1 MFLLNNTSQDSLDFS
16 FLLNSLSDQHDAS
29 MNTNEIAGSVTFHC
43 PTASTNE
50 ITGSVVMRQASF
62 RIDHPACENGNYL
75 TKNNLPISIPCNH
88 INKKKR
94 KKILCSLKLSL
105 QMLQLLNS
113 TKSNRW
119 LPHNLIHLF

>member
-62 RIDHPACENGNYL
+62 RMDHPACENGSYL

-88 INKKKR
+88 INKKKE
-94 KKILCSLKLSL
+94 KKSCA
-105 QMLQLLNS
+105 
-113 TKSNRW
+113 
-119 LPHNLIHLF
+119 H

>member
-88 INKKKR
+88 INKKK
-94 KKILCSLKLSL
+94 K
-105 QMLQLLNS
+105 
-113 TKSNRW
+113 
-119 LPHNLIHLF
+119 

>member
-1 MFLLNNTSQDSLDFS
+1 VRVTHVASLNKNDEDSLDFS

-29 MNTNEIAGSVTFHC
+29 MNTNEIAASVTFHC

-88 INKKKR
+88 INKKKE
-94 KKILCSLKLSL
+94 KKSCA
-105 QMLQLLNS
+105 
-113 TKSNRW
+113 
-119 LPHNLIHLF
+119 H